1 MLARRL
7 ASSLRTRH
15 TFRAIERWSRLTGNT
30 SALPLLGWLCYG
42 VAMLEPVLRD
52 GQERVNWQPRWA
64 PGQSGNPSG
73 RPAGSK
79 NRVRFTWRARLK
91 QARRR
96 YRVRRYGQADAER
109 LALDDLALALLPV
122 VRARVLRGLGAVE
135 AGRGECR
142 WCGRRLGADA
152 VPAPLDRP
160 VWAHAGCLPTL
171 MLAVMAA
178 ARAEV
183 LVKVKRRKR

>member
-1 MLARRL
+1 
-7 ASSLRTRH
+7 
-15 TFRAIERWSRLTGNT
+15 
-30 SALPLLGWLCYG
+30 
-42 VAMLEPVLRD
+42 MLERVIVG

-64 PGQSGNPSG
+64 PGQSGNPAG
-73 RPAGSK
+73 RPKGTK

-96 YRVRRYGQADAER
+96 YRVKGYSQADAER
-109 LALDDLALALLPV
+109 LALDDLALTLLPV

-152 VPAPLDRP
+152 VPAPVADRP

-171 MLAVMAA
+171 LLAVMGA

-183 LVKVKRRKR
+183 LVKLKRKR